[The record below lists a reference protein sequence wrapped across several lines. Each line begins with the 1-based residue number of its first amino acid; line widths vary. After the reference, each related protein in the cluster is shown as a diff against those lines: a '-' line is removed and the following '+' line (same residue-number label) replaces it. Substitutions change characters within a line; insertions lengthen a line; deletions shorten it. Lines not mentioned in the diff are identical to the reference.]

1 MLEVIVLIGYFS
13 ELRYKE
19 VIDIHS
25 GYRLGYVFDAE
36 VDQAEGRVLSLI
48 TPGRA
53 RLFGLLGREDDYVL
67 PWACIV
73 RIGGDI
79 ILIDAKEELPRR
91 KRPRKSF
98 PF

>member
-1 MLEVIVLIGYFS
+1 MIGYFS

-36 VDQAEGRVLSLI
+36 FDHAEGRLLSLI

-73 RIGGDI
+73 RIGVE
-79 ILIDAKEELPRR
+79 LIRIHGKRSLPRR
-91 KRPRKSF
+91 KRPKKRF

>member
-1 MLEVIVLIGYFS
+1 MMEVIVLIGYFS
-13 ELRYKE
+13 DLRYKE

-36 VDQAEGRVLSLI
+36 FDHAEGRLLSLI
-48 TPGRA
+48 TPGRSK
-53 RLFGLLGREDDYVL
+53 LFGLLGREDDYVL
-67 PWACIV
+67 PWASIV

-91 KRPRKSF
+91 TRQRKAF

>member
-1 MLEVIVLIGYFS
+1 MIGFFS
-13 ELRYKE
+13 DLRYNE

-36 VDQAEGRVLSLI
+36 FDHAEGRLLSLI
-48 TPGRA
+48 TPGRTK
-53 RLFGLLGREDDYVL
+53 LFGLLGREDDFVL
-67 PWACIV
+67 PWGCIV

-91 KRPRKSF
+91 KRPRRSF
-98 PF
+98 PWLS

>member
-1 MLEVIVLIGYFS
+1 MHLIDYFS

-36 VDQAEGRVLSLI
+36 FDHAEGRLLSLI
-48 TPGRA
+48 TPGRS

-67 PWACIV
+67 PGSCIA
-73 RIGGDI
+73 RIGADI
-79 ILIDAKEELPRR
+79 SLVDAKEELPRR
-91 KRPRKSF
+91 KRPKKSLF
-98 PF
+98 

>member
-1 MLEVIVLIGYFS
+1 MIGFFS
-13 ELRYKE
+13 DLRYKE

-36 VDQAEGRVLSLI
+36 FDQAEGRLISLI

-53 RLFGLLGREDDYVL
+53 RFFGLLGREDDYVL
-67 PWACIV
+67 PWSCIA

-91 KRPRKSF
+91 RHAKKSF
-98 PF
+98 AALFGDE

>member
-1 MLEVIVLIGYFS
+1 MVVIGCFS

-25 GYRLGYVFDAE
+25 GYRLGYVCDAE
-36 VDQAEGRVLSLI
+36 LDHAEGRLLSLI

-53 RLFGLLGREDDYVL
+53 KFFGLLGREDDYIL
-67 PWACIV
+67 PWSCIA

-79 ILIDAKEELPRR
+79 ILVDAKEELPRR
-91 KRPRKSF
+91 KRPKRSF
-98 PF
+98 LSL